1 MTLRDIY
8 VSYIDI
14 LPTYISGTHTPTHS
28 ASCHYRYASAHAAR
42 ILIAKVREYDYTS
55 ACGVAD
61 RLLVLSQEVDIPS
74 AVLLMKR
81 TVPEFKSRNSPYEQ
95 YDLQVER
102 EQQST
107 AQQTA

>member
-8 VSYIDI
+8 VSYIAH
-14 LPTYISGTHTPTHS
+14 TYIRYPHS
-28 ASCHYRYASAHAAR
+28 YSLCLLSLQIRLSPCRHASHER

-102 EQQST
+102 EQQT
-107 AQQTA
+107 A

>member
-1 MTLRDIY
+1 MRNFEKLYEEVLSDKENTI
-8 VSYIDI
+8 
-14 LPTYISGTHTPTHS
+14 PTSHE
-28 ASCHYRYASAHAAR
+28 R
-42 ILIAKVREYDYTS
+42 ILVAKVREYDYTS

-102 EQQST
+102 EQQT
-107 AQQTA
+107 AAQQTA

>member
-1 MTLRDIY
+1 M
-8 VSYIDI
+8 
-14 LPTYISGTHTPTHS
+14 
-28 ASCHYRYASAHAAR
+28 
-42 ILIAKVREYDYTS
+42 REYDYTS

-95 YDLQVER
+95 YDRQVER
-102 EQQST
+102 EQQT
-107 AQQTA
+107 AARQTA